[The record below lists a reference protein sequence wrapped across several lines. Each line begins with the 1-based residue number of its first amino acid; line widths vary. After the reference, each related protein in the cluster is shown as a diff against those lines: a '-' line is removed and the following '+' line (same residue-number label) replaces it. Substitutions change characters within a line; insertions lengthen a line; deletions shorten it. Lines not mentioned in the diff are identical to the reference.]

1 MVELPGHCY
10 ACGAGCDT
18 RMFSTAIPHFKDVII
33 MSNAC
38 DACGYRDSE
47 VKPGGGF
54 SELAR
59 RITLQAL
66 PLAPRPRHISPSH
79 HPCML

>member
-1 MVELPGHCY
+1 
-10 ACGAGCDT
+10 
-18 RMFSTAIPHFKDVII
+18 MFSTAIPHFKDVII

-54 SELAR
+54 SDLAR

-66 PLAPRPRHISPSH
+66 PRPPAPATSH
-79 HPCML
+79 HPTIHACCEDRAQWRA